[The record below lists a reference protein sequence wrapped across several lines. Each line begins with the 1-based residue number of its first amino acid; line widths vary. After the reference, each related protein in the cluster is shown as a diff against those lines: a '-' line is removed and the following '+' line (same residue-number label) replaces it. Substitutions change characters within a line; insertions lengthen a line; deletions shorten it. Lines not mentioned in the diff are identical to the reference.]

1 MRNKQNHT
9 KHSFQL
15 LTHIIEENLNR
26 FIIKKVE
33 INIIFHKTLQMNT
46 LHFISKIN

>member
-26 FIIKKVE
+26 FIIKKIE
-33 INIIFHKTLQMNT
+33 TNIIFHKTTTDQHITFYIKN
-46 LHFISKIN
+46 